1 MGTNILEQPAA
12 FIFRL

>member
-1 MGTNILEQPAA
+1 MDTDILEQPAA